1 MNDAKSAT
9 VGQPGGAAAASA
21 SKVSGWQAPP
31 LVWRAGPG
39 LDAHPLIGREVW
51 HHQDGLFSVRAA
63 IGGEG
68 GLQVGD
74 RGELHS
80 EAERGSEHRQA
91 ERLRLGQP
99 CDWAQLRLRHW
110 LVPGWIDGHVFGGE
124 TCLGRTAPT
133 LIVDLSLSIFLSLS
147 IYIYLSRTSVGGE
160 PGKDPAHRSQR
171 RRRSRSSRGARAPG
185 RWRLAAARRRTARGR
200 HRAR

>member
-9 VGQPGGAAAASA
+9 VGQPGGAAAASE
-21 SKVSGWQAPP
+21 SRVSGWQAPP
-31 LVWRAGPG
+31 SVWRAGQARRAP
-39 LDAHPLIGREVW
+39 PIGREVW

-63 IGGEG
+63 ISGEG

-99 CDWAQLRLRHW
+99 GDWAQL
-110 LVPGWIDGHVFGGE
+110 
-124 TCLGRTAPT
+124 
-133 LIVDLSLSIFLSLS
+133 
-147 IYIYLSRTSVGGE
+147 
-160 PGKDPAHRSQR
+160 
-171 RRRSRSSRGARAPG
+171 
-185 RWRLAAARRRTARGR
+185 
-200 HRAR
+200 

>member
-9 VGQPGGAAAASA
+9 VGRPGDAAAASE
-21 SKVSGWQAPP
+21 SKVSGWQVPP
-31 LVWRAGPG
+31 LAWRAGQ
-39 LDAHPLIGREVW
+39 ARRAPLIGREVW

-91 ERLRLGQP
+91 EWLRFGQP
-99 CDWAQLRLRHW
+99 GDCAQLRLQHW
-110 LVPGWIDGHVFGGE
+110 LVPGWIDRHVFGGE
-124 TCLGRTAPT
+124 TCLGRSAIT
-133 LIVDLSLSIFLSLS
+133 LDSLSIFLHFPIS

-160 PGKDPAHRSQR
+160 PGKDPAHRSRR